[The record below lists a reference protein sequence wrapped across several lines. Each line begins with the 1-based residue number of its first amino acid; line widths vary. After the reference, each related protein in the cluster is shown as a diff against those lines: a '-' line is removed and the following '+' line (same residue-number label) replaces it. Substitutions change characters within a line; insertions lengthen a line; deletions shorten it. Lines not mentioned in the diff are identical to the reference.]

1 MYPIHH
7 HILSEENSYGIF
19 DINWLDGDE
28 FSITIE
34 PKKKLQ
40 TSIIFKVLQHENLK
54 ITSNCSLEEP
64 YYKCASKR
72 LVSKLNRLYFNS
84 IIILFYTFLQ
94 SSKDF
99 PQK

>member
-64 YYKCASKR
+64 YYKCASRR
-72 LVSKLNRLYFNS
+72 LVN
-84 IIILFYTFLQ
+84 
-94 SSKDF
+94 
-99 PQK
+99 